1 VCQHGQ
7 VFTAPVAGLLV
18 AATSPAVTLAVIL
31 AAFARRQLSL
41 AAACILAVTKGSV
54 D

>member
-1 VCQHGQ
+1 MCQHGQ
-7 VFTAPVAGLLV
+7 VLTAPVAGLLV
-18 AATSPAVTLAVIL
+18 AATSPVVTLAALL
-31 AAFARRQLSL
+31 AAFAQRQLSL